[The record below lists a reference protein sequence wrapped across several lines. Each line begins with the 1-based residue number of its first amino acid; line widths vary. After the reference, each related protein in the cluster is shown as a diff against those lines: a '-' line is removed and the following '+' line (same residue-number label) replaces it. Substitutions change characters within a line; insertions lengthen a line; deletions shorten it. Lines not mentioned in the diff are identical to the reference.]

1 MGEDRW
7 ECLACSVLDSRTA
20 NCSYV
25 KSDQALDSDATTLTC
40 LLISGPRWLEWKV
53 DTRNANNEG
62 CRCALSRLV
71 RVTKVERGSSS
82 FFRSEN
88 TPAMAYRSFGS
99 KRTCC
104 VFSLSIFTTCMI
116 ARGYFDVTNRVYSG
130 EYSARRINF
139 YAPRV
144 HGTQILI

>member
-20 NCSYV
+20 NRSYV

-40 LLISGPRWLEWKV
+40 LQISGPRWFEWKV

-62 CRCALSRLV
+62 CRCALTRLV
-71 RVTKVERGSSS
+71 RVTKVKRGSSS

-88 TPAMAYRSFGS
+88 TPAMQWPVDLLETYPLCFLAIHIHYG
-99 KRTCC
+99 
-104 VFSLSIFTTCMI
+104 MI
-116 ARGYFDVTNRVYSG
+116 ARGYFDVTNRV
-130 EYSARRINF
+130 
-139 YAPRV
+139 
-144 HGTQILI
+144 